1 MSRDPKDLTEQMQ
14 GFYAR
19 FKAKMDAEGQ
29 RFILTATYRPQ
40 VEQDALYAQG
50 RLSLKEV
57 NGFQVFYEYQDAK
70 ETEAINRRQET
81 FSYRLDKIERAL
93 QNAGIGGRTHG
104 REHMKRNILV
114 A

>member
-19 FKAKMDAEGQ
+19 FKAKMDEEGQ

-40 VEQDALYAQG
+40 VEQDALFAQG

-57 NGFQVFYEYQDAK
+57 NGFTMRSSPSPSF
-70 ETEAINRRQET
+70 R
-81 FSYRLDKIERAL
+81 FRLGSTSL
-93 QNAGIGGRTHG
+93 
-104 REHMKRNILV
+104 
-114 A
+114 